1 MSAHEIFLLVIIGL
15 SILLDF
21 RVKSRRKKRSAASSE
36 KRVRPS
42 VPEFPTVS
50 NLPLPAGEDEDLTW
64 EDEDLTGE
72 DEDLTGEA
80 EEPVGESGEPVP
92 AAVEAG
98 ESLVAE
104 ETEEAL
110 PQTYSPV
117 VSGSFEVPDVLESA
131 EDETPAVAAGG
142 EKSPAI
148 PEGDRREAI
157 DPKKLVIYSEIMSPK
172 FKEF

>member
-36 KRVRPS
+36 KRARPS

-50 NLPLPAGEDEDLTW
+50 NLPLPAGEDEDLT
-64 EDEDLTGE
+64 
-72 DEDLTGEA
+72 GEA

-92 AAVEAG
+92 AAEEAG

-117 VSGSFEVPDVLESA
+117 VSGGFEVPDVLESA

>member
-72 DEDLTGEA
+72 A

-92 AAVEAG
+92 AAEEAG
-98 ESLVAE
+98 ESLIAE

-117 VSGSFEVPDVLESA
+117 VSGSFEVPDESA

>member
-36 KRVRPS
+36 KRARPS

-72 DEDLTGEA
+72 A

-92 AAVEAG
+92 AAEEAG

-117 VSGSFEVPDVLESA
+117 VSGSFEVPDESA

-157 DPKKLVIYSEIMSPK
+157 DPKKLVIYSEIMLPK

>member
-50 NLPLPAGEDEDLTW
+50 NLPLPAGEDEDLT
-64 EDEDLTGE
+64 
-72 DEDLTGEA
+72 GEA

-92 AAVEAG
+92 AAEEGG
-98 ESLVAE
+98 EPLVAE

-131 EDETPAVAAGG
+131 EDETPAEAAGG

>member
-36 KRVRPS
+36 KRARPS

-50 NLPLPAGEDEDLTW
+50 NLPLPAG

-92 AAVEAG
+92 AAEEAG

>member
-36 KRVRPS
+36 KRARPS

-72 DEDLTGEA
+72 A

-98 ESLVAE
+98 EPLVAE
-104 ETEEAL
+104 EAVEGL
-110 PQTYSPV
+110 PQSYSPV
-117 VSGSFEVPDVLESA
+117 VSGSFEVPDVLESV
-131 EDETPAVAAGG
+131 EDETPAGAAGG

>member
-1 MSAHEIFLLVIIGL
+1 MSAHEIFLLAIIGL

-36 KRVRPS
+36 KRARPS

-64 EDEDLTGE
+64 E

-110 PQTYSPV
+110 PQTYSPA

>member
-36 KRVRPS
+36 KRARPS

-72 DEDLTGEA
+72 A

-92 AAVEAG
+92 AAEEAG

-142 EKSPAI
+142 EKAPAI

>member
-15 SILLDF
+15 SILDF

-36 KRVRPS
+36 KRARPS

-50 NLPLPAGEDEDLTW
+50 NLPLPAGEDEDLT
-64 EDEDLTGE
+64 
-72 DEDLTGEA
+72 GEA

-92 AAVEAG
+92 AAEEAG

>member
-1 MSAHEIFLLVIIGL
+1 MSAHEIFLLIVIGL

-36 KRVRPS
+36 KRARPS

-64 EDEDLTGE
+64 E

>member
-36 KRVRPS
+36 KRARPS

-64 EDEDLTGE
+64 EN
-72 DEDLTGEA
+72 EDLTGEA

>member
-50 NLPLPAGEDEDLTW
+50 NLPLPAGEDE
-64 EDEDLTGE
+64 EPTGE
-72 DEDLTGEA
+72 DEEPMAEAAEPVVEA
-80 EEPVGESGEPVP
+80 EEPVEE
-92 AAVEAG
+92 
-98 ESLVAE
+98 AE
-104 ETEEAL
+104 EPIPAEEAL

-131 EDETPAVAAGG
+131 EDETPAGAAGG

>member
-1 MSAHEIFLLVIIGL
+1 M
-15 SILLDF
+15 
-21 RVKSRRKKRSAASSE
+21 
-36 KRVRPS
+36 
-42 VPEFPTVS
+42 
-50 NLPLPAGEDEDLTW
+50 
-64 EDEDLTGE
+64 
-72 DEDLTGEA
+72 
-80 EEPVGESGEPVP
+80 
-92 AAVEAG
+92 
-98 ESLVAE
+98 
-104 ETEEAL
+104 

-131 EDETPAVAAGG
+131 EDETMAVAAGG

>member
-36 KRVRPS
+36 KRARPS

-50 NLPLPAGEDEDLTW
+50 NLPLPAGEDE
-64 EDEDLTGE
+64 EPMAEAAE
-72 DEDLTGEA
+72 PVVEAAEPVEEA
-80 EEPVGESGEPVP
+80 EEPIP
-92 AAVEAG
+92 A
-98 ESLVAE
+98 
-104 ETEEAL
+104 EEAL

-117 VSGSFEVPDVLESA
+117 VSGSFEVPDESA

>member
-36 KRVRPS
+36 KRARPS

-50 NLPLPAGEDEDLTW
+50 NLPLPAGEDDDLTW
-64 EDEDLTGE
+64 E

-92 AAVEAG
+92 AAEEAG
-98 ESLVAE
+98 ESLIAE

-131 EDETPAVAAGG
+131 EDETMAVAAGG

>member
-36 KRVRPS
+36 KRARPS

-50 NLPLPAGEDEDLTW
+50 NLPLPAGEDE
-64 EDEDLTGE
+64 EPTGE
-72 DEDLTGEA
+72 DEEPMAEAAEPIPA
-80 EEPVGESGEPVP
+80 EE
-92 AAVEAG
+92 AM
-98 ESLVAE
+98 
-104 ETEEAL
+104 

>member
-50 NLPLPAGEDEDLTW
+50 NLPLPAGEDEDLT
-64 EDEDLTGE
+64 
-72 DEDLTGEA
+72 GEA

-92 AAVEAG
+92 VAEEAG

>member
-36 KRVRPS
+36 KRARPS

-50 NLPLPAGEDEDLTW
+50 NLPLPAGEDEDLIW
-64 EDEDLTGE
+64 E

-92 AAVEAG
+92 AAEEGG
-98 ESLVAE
+98 EPLVAE
-104 ETEEAL
+104 GTEEAL

-117 VSGSFEVPDVLESA
+117 VSGSFEVPDESA

>member
-36 KRVRPS
+36 KRARPS

-72 DEDLTGEA
+72 A

-92 AAVEAG
+92 AAEEAG

-131 EDETPAVAAGG
+131 EDETPAGAAGG

-157 DPKKLVIYSEIMSPK
+157 DPKKLVIFSEIMSPK

>member
-36 KRVRPS
+36 KRARPS

-50 NLPLPAGEDEDLTW
+50 NLPLPAGEDEDLT
-64 EDEDLTGE
+64 
-72 DEDLTGEA
+72 GEA

-92 AAVEAG
+92 AAEEAG

-104 ETEEAL
+104 GTEEAL
-110 PQTYSPV
+110 PQTYSHV

>member
-72 DEDLTGEA
+72 A

-131 EDETPAVAAGG
+131 EDETPAVAAGA

>member
-36 KRVRPS
+36 KRARPS

-72 DEDLTGEA
+72 A

-92 AAVEAG
+92 AAEEGG
-98 ESLVAE
+98 EPLVTE

-117 VSGSFEVPDVLESA
+117 VSGSFEVPDESA

>member
-72 DEDLTGEA
+72 A
-80 EEPVGESGEPVP
+80 EESVGESGEPVP
-92 AAVEAG
+92 AAEEAG

>member
-36 KRVRPS
+36 KRARPS

-72 DEDLTGEA
+72 A

-92 AAVEAG
+92 AAEEAG

-117 VSGSFEVPDVLESA
+117 VSGSFEVPDMLESA
-131 EDETPAVAAGG
+131 EDETPAGAAGA

>member
-1 MSAHEIFLLVIIGL
+1 MSAHEIFLLAIIGL

-36 KRVRPS
+36 KRARSS

-72 DEDLTGEA
+72 A

-92 AAVEAG
+92 AAVKAG

-117 VSGSFEVPDVLESA
+117 VSGSFEVPDESA

>member
-36 KRVRPS
+36 KRARPS

-50 NLPLPAGEDEDLTW
+50 NLPLPAGEDEDPTW
-64 EDEDLTGE
+64 E

-92 AAVEAG
+92 VAEEAG

-117 VSGSFEVPDVLESA
+117 VSGSFEVPDESA

>member
-36 KRVRPS
+36 KRARPS

-72 DEDLTGEA
+72 A

-92 AAVEAG
+92 VAEEAG

-117 VSGSFEVPDVLESA
+117 VSGSFEVPDELESA
-131 EDETPAVAAGG
+131 EDETPAEAIGG

-148 PEGDRREAI
+148 PERNRREVI

>member
-36 KRVRPS
+36 KRARPS

-72 DEDLTGEA
+72 A

-92 AAVEAG
+92 AAEEAG

-117 VSGSFEVPDVLESA
+117 VSGSFEVPDESA

-148 PEGDRREAI
+148 PEGDRCEAI

>member
-36 KRVRPS
+36 KRARPS

-72 DEDLTGEA
+72 V

-92 AAVEAG
+92 AAEEAG

-117 VSGSFEVPDVLESA
+117 VSGSFEVPDESA

>member
-36 KRVRPS
+36 KRARPS

-72 DEDLTGEA
+72 A

-98 ESLVAE
+98 EPLVAE

-117 VSGSFEVPDVLESA
+117 VSGSFEVPDESA

>member
-36 KRVRPS
+36 KRARPS

-64 EDEDLTGE
+64 E

-117 VSGSFEVPDVLESA
+117 VSGSFEVPDESA
-131 EDETPAVAAGG
+131 EDETPAGAAGG

>member
-36 KRVRPS
+36 KCARPS

-72 DEDLTGEA
+72 A

-92 AAVEAG
+92 AAEEAG

-117 VSGSFEVPDVLESA
+117 VSGSFEVPDMPESA
-131 EDETPAVAAGG
+131 EDETPAEAIGG

-148 PEGDRREAI
+148 PERNRREVI

-172 FKEF
+172 FKE

>member
-36 KRVRPS
+36 KRARPS

-72 DEDLTGEA
+72 A

-92 AAVEAG
+92 VAEEAG
-98 ESLVAE
+98 KSLVAE

-131 EDETPAVAAGG
+131 EDETPAEAAGG

>member
-36 KRVRPS
+36 KRARPS

-64 EDEDLTGE
+64 E

-131 EDETPAVAAGG
+131 EDETPAGAAGA

>member
-1 MSAHEIFLLVIIGL
+1 MSAHEIFLLAIIGL

-36 KRVRPS
+36 KRARPS

-50 NLPLPAGEDEDLTW
+50 NLPLPAGKDEDLTW
-64 EDEDLTGE
+64 E

>member
-36 KRVRPS
+36 KRARPS

-50 NLPLPAGEDEDLTW
+50 NLPLPAGEDEDLT
-64 EDEDLTGE
+64 GE
-72 DEDLTGEA
+72 DEDLTEEA

-92 AAVEAG
+92 AAEEAG

-117 VSGSFEVPDVLESA
+117 VSGSFEVPDESA

>member
-72 DEDLTGEA
+72 A

-92 AAVEAG
+92 AAEEAG

-104 ETEEAL
+104 GTEEAL

-131 EDETPAVAAGG
+131 EDETPAEAAGG

-148 PEGDRREAI
+148 PEGDRCEAI
-157 DPKKLVIYSEIMSPK
+157 DPKKLVIYSEIISPK

>member
-36 KRVRPS
+36 KRARPS

-64 EDEDLTGE
+64 EN
-72 DEDLTGEA
+72 EDLTGEA

-92 AAVEAG
+92 AAEEA
-98 ESLVAE
+98 EEPLFAE

>member
-36 KRVRPS
+36 KRARPS

-50 NLPLPAGEDEDLTW
+50 NLPLPAGEDEDLIW
-64 EDEDLTGE
+64 E

-92 AAVEAG
+92 AAEEAG

-117 VSGSFEVPDVLESA
+117 VSGSFEVPDESA